1 MFGPSF
7 ANNSWQS
14 ALQRL
19 VKMVESSL
27 LPVTSTL

>member
-19 VKMVESSL
+19 GKMVASSE
-27 LPVTSTL
+27 LPVTRTL